1 MRVPFST
8 PLIITATVI
17 ALGGIAMGATAAVDI
32 TENGAKRCIVSDG
45 LPDHDT
51 GTFPNRNNPNS
62 ISAQNVSVCV
72 PANPQKGT
80 KAQDVRVPGI
90 AVNGIKI
97 RPGTADFY
105 DASTPRGHSR
115 NPRSGWNLDGMGAR
129 NTLGLDIQNAHVG
142 PEGDYHY
149 HGMPPALTTPSNDTL
164 MGYAAD
170 GFEIHYVG
178 SNARSSYML
187 LPGARATAPGGAHDG
202 TYNEDW
208 TFVSGAGNLDQC
220 NGGMSGGQ
228 YVYFATDTYPFF
240 PRCLYGTDITRI
252 R

>member
-1 MRVPFST
+1 MRVPFSIPILVT
-8 PLIITATVI
+8 VTAI
-17 ALGGIAMGATAAVDI
+17 LLGGVAVMAIADVEI
-32 TENGAKRCIVSDG
+32 SKNRSKRCIVSDG
-45 LPDHDT
+45 LPNHDT
-51 GTFPNRNNPNS
+51 GTFPNRNNPNR
-62 ISAQNVSVCV
+62 ISAQDISVCV
-72 PANPQKGT
+72 TANPKKGNT
-80 KAQDVRVPGI
+80 PQDIRVPGI
-90 AVNGIKI
+90 AINGVKI

-129 NTLGLDIQNAHVG
+129 AVLGLDIQNAHVG

-149 HGMPPALTTPSNDTL
+149 HGMPPALANTSISTL

-208 TFVSGAGNLDQC
+208 TFVSGAGNLDEC
-220 NGGMSGGQ
+220 NGGISDGT
-228 YVYFATDTYPFF
+228 YKYFATDTYPFF
-240 PRCLYGTDITRI
+240 PRCLFGTEITQMR
-252 R
+252 

>member
-1 MRVPFST
+1 M
-8 PLIITATVI
+8 TATP
-17 ALGGIAMGATAAVDI
+17 
-32 TENGAKRCIVSDG
+32 KR
-45 LPDHDT
+45 
-51 GTFPNRNNPNS
+51 
-62 ISAQNVSVCV
+62 
-72 PANPQKGT
+72 GT
-80 KAQDVRVPGI
+80 KAVDVRVPGI
-90 AVNGIKI
+90 AINGIKI

-115 NPRSGWNLDGMGAR
+115 DPRSGWNLDGMGAR
-129 NTLGLDIQNAHVG
+129 QTLGLDIQNAHVG

-149 HGMPPALTTPSNDTL
+149 HGMPPALVTTSQDTL

-187 LPGARATAPGGAHDG
+187 LPGTRATAPGGAHDG

-208 TFVSGAGNLDQC
+208 TFVSGSGNLDQC
-220 NGGMSGGQ
+220 NGAMSDGR
-228 YVYFATDTYPFF
+228 YVYFATNTYPFF
-240 PRCLYGTDITRI
+240 PRCLFGTDIARI